1 MSAKEPESELV
12 SLQRA
17 NQELRALNERL
28 RSAQDQLLQAERL
41 ASIGQLAAG
50 VAHEIN
56 NPIGYVFSNFGTL
69 EAYLQRLFEMLQAY
83 EQAEAALAGSA
94 VASHLAALRERV
106 ELGYLKQD
114 IPMLMAESK
123 EGLSRVRKIV
133 QDLKDF
139 SRVDTHQEWVW
150 ASLHQGMASTL
161 NIVANEI
168 KYRADVRCEYGSLP
182 DIECLPSELNQVFL
196 NLLVNAAL
204 AAPRSGSRSRTT
216 AAASHPNTWRASS
229 TPSSP
234 PSRWAA
240 ARAWACRWPTASC
253 RSTRAASR
261 CAASRAAARVSASP
275 CRCVGGVSQ
284 GPKGSPHDGGH
295 GVHPSLDAAR
305 RR

>member
-1 MSAKEPESELV
+1 MSHTESERELI

-17 NQELRALNERL
+17 NQELRALNDRL
-28 RSAQDQLLQAERL
+28 RSAQDQLLQSERL

-69 EAYLQRLFEMLQAY
+69 ETYLERLFEMLEAY

-94 VASHLAALRERV
+94 VASGLVALRERV

-114 IPMLMAESK
+114 IPMLMAESR

-150 ASLHQGMASTL
+150 ASLHQGIDSTL

-168 KYRADVRCEYGSLP
+168 KYRADVRLEYGKLP

-196 NLLVNAAL
+196 NLLVNAAQAIGPQRGL
-204 AAPRSGSRSRTT
+204 IVVRSGDAGAEVWVEVEDNGSGI
-216 AAASHPNTWRASS
+216 APEHL
-229 TPSSP
+229 
-234 PSRWAA
+234 
-240 ARAWACRWPTASC
+240 
-253 RSTRAASR
+253 
-261 CAASRAAARVSASP
+261 ARVFDP
-275 CRCVGGVSQ
+275 FFTTKPVGRGTGLGLSLAYGIVQKHHGRIEVRSES
-284 GPKGSPHDGGH
+284 GRGSCFRVTLPVRQPGAEGG
-295 GVHPSLDAAR
+295 AA
-305 RR
+305 